1 MNEHIATLR
10 NEIDKRDRL
19 IEELE
24 RKILVKN
31 EIIRKQVIML
41 MKATEGG
48 K

>member
-24 RKILVKN
+24 RRILVKN

-41 MKATEGG
+41 MKATEGE

>member
-24 RKILVKN
+24 RRILVKN
-31 EIIRKQVIML
+31 EIIRKQVIMM
-41 MKATEGG
+41 MKAWAV
-48 K
+48 

>member
-24 RKILVKN
+24 RRILVKN
-31 EIIRKQVIML
+31 EIIRK
-41 MKATEGG
+41 
-48 K
+48 